1 MQPLHD
7 LVNKR
12 VQNITKKELLEQ
24 AARFHVS
31 VNDEQADEFIHWLST
46 HQVDLFSEQKRTE
59 LFQTAERI
67 LGKREAAVLEDILR
81 PYKHFLKL

>member
-24 AARFHVS
+24 AAKFNVS
-31 VNDEQADEFIHWLST
+31 VTDKQAHDFIHWLST
-46 HQVDLFSEQKRTE
+46 HKVDLFSEQKRTE

-67 LGKREAAVLEDILR
+67 LGKREAVALEDMLR